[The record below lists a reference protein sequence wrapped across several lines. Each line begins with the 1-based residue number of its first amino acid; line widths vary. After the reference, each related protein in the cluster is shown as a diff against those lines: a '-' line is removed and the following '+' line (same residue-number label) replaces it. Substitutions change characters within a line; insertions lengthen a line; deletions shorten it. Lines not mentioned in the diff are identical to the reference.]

1 MSLIDG
7 IIQPQAFEQIRDK
20 IAQILLEEFQNQYT
34 LTGDPELDLK
44 KVYVERFVPFDY
56 TELPCLNV
64 GLERGDYQNQH
75 QGYADA
81 DYRFFVEVLMKAH
94 TSSTY
99 RGDTKARMK
108 VHKVLGVARAI
119 IENPVYK
126 TLGFA
131 PGVIRHR
138 EIESFVFAE
147 PTKMDQEDCT
157 MSRIALV
164 VKCIETTS
172 LLDVGLIH
180 QNYTTV
186 KLGETD
192 KGYYWELV

>member
-1 MSLIDG
+1 MSLING

-20 IAQILLEEFQNQYT
+20 IAEILLIEFQNQYL
-34 LTGDPELDLK
+34 LTSDPDLDLK
-44 KVYVERFVPFDY
+44 KVYVERFVPFDF

-64 GLERGDYQNQH
+64 GLERGDYDNQH
-75 QGYADA
+75 QGQADA
-81 DYRFFVEVLMKAH
+81 VYKMYVEVLMKAH
-94 TSSTY
+94 TSATY

-108 VHKVLGVARAI
+108 VHKVMGRARAI

-126 TLGFA
+126 TLGFV
-131 PGVIRHR
+131 PGIIKHR
-138 EIESFVFAE
+138 EVESFVFAE

-157 MSRIALV
+157 MSRMTIS
-164 VKCIETTS
+164 VKCVEETA

-180 QNYTTV
+180 GNYTTV

-192 KGYYWELV
+192 KGFYWELT